1 MSDRE
6 TMLSMLSQG
15 VGLNLSG
22 LILWAGG
29 GMILGPL
36 GWTSTLLAI
45 ALKLIGD
52 GQLIRAYWMWQM
64 RHPAPVD
71 CSALAVTT
79 SKA

>member
-15 VGLNLSG
+15 IGLNLSG

-52 GQLIRAYWMWQM
+52 GQLIRAYWMWQL
-64 RHPAPVD
+64 RHPAPEG
-71 CSALAVTT
+71 CPTLTATT
-79 SKA
+79 GKA